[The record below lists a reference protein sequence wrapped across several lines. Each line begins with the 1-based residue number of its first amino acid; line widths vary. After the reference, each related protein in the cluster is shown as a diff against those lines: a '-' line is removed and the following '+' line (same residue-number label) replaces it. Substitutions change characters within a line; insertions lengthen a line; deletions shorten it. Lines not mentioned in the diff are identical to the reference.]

1 MRSHL
6 LELKGTS
13 RGLASSQTSL
23 VTWFFWYTIAPGSV
37 LVFPK
42 VPRSIR
48 FSRCPPARPRRAARS
63 YIARTGRPR
72 GRESGAPH
80 FLHVPRRAPAR
91 ARAPDG
97 RGRRPGR
104 GRGIRLAARD
114 PCKEIVAPSEPRP
127 ASRAIGAEEPSFY
140 ENAAAPYVCE
150 TAPSGDRRPLP
161 QKSPHITAPHA
172 RCGRAI
178 LMPVERLMPSDE
190 GCAAYWSLLAHYL
203 GWARSGNPAPGKYKP
218 MNHKGR
224 PRASPED
231 DTQARRHRP
240 HPRRKG
246 PDGVRGPWRPDAHGN
261 RPVPPEPMPGWT
273 ATGAWSP

>member
-13 RGLASSQTSL
+13 RGLVSSQTSL

-80 FLHVPRRAPAR
+80 FLHVTRGAAAR
-91 ARAPDG
+91 ARAPA
-97 RGRRPGR
+97 RGLQDAGAHRNGLNPQSQEQITCG
-104 GRGIRLAARD
+104 AAESALLR
-114 PCKEIVAPSEPRP
+114 EIQCSGVEAPSESQPI
-127 ASRAIGAEEPSFY
+127 SSAIGAEEPPFH
-140 ENAAAPYVCE
+140 ENAEAPYVCA

-161 QKSPHITAPHA
+161 QKTPAHHRPACTLRQSHPSA
-172 RCGRAI
+172 RR
-178 LMPVERLMPSDE
+178 
-190 GCAAYWSLLAHYL
+190 AAY
-203 GWARSGNPAPGKYKP
+203 
-218 MNHKGR
+218 
-224 PRASPED
+224 
-231 DTQARRHRP
+231 TI
-240 HPRRKG
+240 
-246 PDGVRGPWRPDAHGN
+246 
-261 RPVPPEPMPGWT
+261 
-273 ATGAWSP
+273 